1 MWLHKG
7 CLTASPNNKRDTA
20 MLLKSNTPILLAA
33 IAAAAIG
40 LVPVAAVYG
49 QQPEQ
54 QLEQQPEQQPAQQP
68 ASQPAESMVSAVPAA
83 EPAFRPQPRNPDPW
97 EGMNR
102 GVYGFNNFFDGIIV
116 RPTARVYQT
125 IIPGFIRR
133 GIRNFFSNLFEVNT
147 MANNTLQGKFGDAVS
162 DSGRLLINSTLGIGG
177 IFDVATGM
185 GLEKH
190 QEDFGQTLAVWGA
203 GPGPYMML
211 PVFGASNLRD
221 SFGLTFD
228 YGFDP
233 VQYHE
238 DLATRSALFILE
250 QVDNRERL
258 LGLDELVVGDE
269 YLFIRDAYIQNREY
283 LIKDGQVENTFDD
296 FGEPDN

>member
-1 MWLHKG
+1 
-7 CLTASPNNKRDTA
+7 
-20 MLLKSNTPILLAA
+20 MLLKSSGLIFLAA
-33 IAAAAIG
+33 VVVAALG
-40 LVPVAAVYG
+40 LVPVAGYG
-49 QQPEQ
+49 
-54 QLEQQPEQQPAQQP
+54 QQPAQQP
-68 ASQPAESMVSAVPAA
+68 IQQAPRPDVDVAGSATPTSPVPIATIAPTAELGRV
-83 EPAFRPQPRNPDPW
+83 RNPDPW

-296 FGEPDN
+296 FGGDWDDDFGSGSGNGSAEPKPQSP